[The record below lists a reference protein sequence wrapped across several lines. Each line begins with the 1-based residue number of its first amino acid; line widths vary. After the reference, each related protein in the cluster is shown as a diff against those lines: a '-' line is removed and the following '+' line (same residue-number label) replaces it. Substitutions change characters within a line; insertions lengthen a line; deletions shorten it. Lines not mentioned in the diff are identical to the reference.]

1 MVGEGYTDKSGNKR
15 FWFGESGQEIW
26 NLPRYRVA
34 SYPVQVKV
42 KTNLDQAKLKVA
54 ANKTVTLKKDAVT
67 DLGSFHYNTKEMELT
82 AKTEVGNVTSK
93 IHLNPKKAT
102 KNNLE
107 LQLNSEKRNLK
118 LSSQMKLKT
127 QRI

>member
-1 MVGEGYTDKSGNKR
+1 MVWKKADKK
-15 FWFGESGQEIW
+15 FVIFQE
-26 NLPRYRVA
+26 YRVA

-67 DLGSFHYNTKEMELT
+67 DLGYFHYNTKEMELT

-93 IHLNPKKAT
+93 IHLNPKK
-102 KNNLE
+102 
-107 LQLNSEKRNLK
+107 Q
-118 LSSQMKLKT
+118 
-127 QRI
+127 QRII